1 MKKRLSR
8 SIVLR
13 RALMLG
19 NRSSKSDS
27 EFFREQCLRW
37 DNPLHR
43 RRQHPSTSDRWM
55 LEKLTRDMSLK
66 KIVIAPG
73 VCR

>member
-8 SIVLR
+8 SIALR
-13 RALMLG
+13 SALMLG
-19 NRSSKSDS
+19 NRSLKSDS

-43 RRQHPSTSDRWM
+43 RRQHPSTSGRWM
-55 LEKLTRDMSLK
+55 LEKLAKDMGFK
-66 KIVIAPG
+66 KLVIDPG